1 MHGLQGDLGKAFR
14 INALPELGAHAATG
28 NEWLKT
34 IPGKTITAIHLGV
47 LNEGIDNPDAFYKA
61 KKWLGH
67 GTMIGSKM
75 GRTSDNQSHSH
86 LMTNLKIG
94 ADGFER
100 ILVLAAA
107 ETSENRAGRIAQR
120 LL

>member
-1 MHGLQGDLGKAFR
+1 
-14 INALPELGAHAATG
+14 
-28 NEWLKT
+28 
-34 IPGKTITAIHLGV
+34 LGV